1 MKQFKRITGV
11 ALAFVFALTT
21 AVTALA
27 ATPEQEQ
34 EVLSHAFNVYQVM
47 AANGVNGELL
57 TSVSWGDGFDGSGFL
72 ADIKDSSDFVC
83 LLHKGSRR
91 SRSDRKLRG
100 RQRDRQ
106 GIR

>member
-57 TSVSWGDGFDGSGFL
+57 TSAEFSFAPDDNYIRITVEDENGLHANTNAYF
-72 ADIKDSSDFVC
+72 ADEVY
-83 LLHKGSRR
+83 GEE
-91 SRSDRKLRG
+91 
-100 RQRDRQ
+100 
-106 GIR
+106 

>member
-34 EVLSHAFNVYQVM
+34 EVLSHAFNVYQV
-47 AANGVNGELL
+47 
-57 TSVSWGDGFDGSGFL
+57 
-72 ADIKDSSDFVC
+72 IC